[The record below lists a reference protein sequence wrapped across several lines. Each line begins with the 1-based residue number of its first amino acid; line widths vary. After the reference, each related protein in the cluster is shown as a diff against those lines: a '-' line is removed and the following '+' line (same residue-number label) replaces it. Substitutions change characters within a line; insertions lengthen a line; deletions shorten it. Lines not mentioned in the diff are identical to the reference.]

1 MNIENINTTC
11 PICMNNI
18 ENPCS
23 IGCRHL
29 FCKTCI
35 VTWLS
40 LDDMLNSHKC
50 PVCRRN
56 YIGLFEIEEKLI
68 KSKYKTRSSTMSWRG
83 IRLYMEAF
91 DKIHRIENLHMESRI
106 AMINELFALLYDN
119 KEVLLHNKFVGMRI
133 ISESFLDIIKKK
145 LDEFSLNEN
154 FKEAKIWK
162 FKFRNVLK

>member
-18 ENPCS
+18 ENPCT

-68 KSKYKTRSSTMSWRG
+68 NILRKAY
-83 IRLYMEAF
+83 Y
-91 DKIHRIENLHMESRI
+91 N
-106 AMINELFALLYDN
+106 
-119 KEVLLHNKFVGMRI
+119 
-133 ISESFLDIIKKK
+133 DIFK
-145 LDEFSLNEN
+145 N
-154 FKEAKIWK
+154 FKKIYFPFYILF
-162 FKFRNVLK
+162 FKCNCG

>member
-11 PICMNNI
+11 PICMCNI
-18 ENPCS
+18 EKPCS

-35 VTWLS
+35 VKWLS
-40 LDDMLNSHKC
+40 LDMFNSHKC

-56 YIGLFEIEEKLI
+56 NIGLFEIEEKLI

-83 IRLYMEAF
+83 VRLYMEAF
-91 DKIHRIENLHMESRI
+91 DKIHRIENLHMEGRI

-119 KEVLLHNKFVGMRI
+119 KGVFLNRKFGGDGI
-133 ISESFLDIIKKK
+133 ISKSFVDIIKKK
-145 LDEFSLNEN
+145 MDEFSLNEN